1 MRGGWFHSG
10 DLLRQDEEGFYYV
23 VDRKDD
29 MIISGGENIYPA
41 EVEEVLYS
49 HPDILEAA
57 VVAVP
62 DPEWGQNVKAFVVL
76 KPDRGLSESQV
87 IDYCKSHLASYK
99 KPKSVDFLDSL
110 PKSAAGKIL
119 RRALRS

>member
-41 EVEEVLYS
+41 EVEEVLLF
-49 HPDILEAA
+49 P
-57 VVAVP
+57 
-62 DPEWGQNVKAFVVL
+62 FVT
-76 KPDRGLSESQV
+76 
-87 IDYCKSHLASYK
+87 
-99 KPKSVDFLDSL
+99 
-110 PKSAAGKIL
+110 
-119 RRALRS
+119 